1 MTIFNKSEK
10 LQNINLRFSWLSAY
24 LANSNAIG
32 FFDDNKSA
40 EDFCIPLLN
49 IIYDLELVNLNSVK
63 KNHPAIDLG
72 CSKTKTS
79 IQITSNGTLSK
90 LKNTKQL
97 FDRHQLNVTYNAPWI
112 LELSNDKHS
121 SHPDV
126 KTLKDIYQAI
136 SLLTDEKI
144 SRIDDHLNATLRDV
158 ESFLSPQGIPRRN
171 FALKSSCPY
180 KIPQKDISQF
190 IVKTHVLIWED
201 TATVEKVRAD
211 LIDLSVALSE
221 IPYSQRFLLF
231 TIMTAGVFEDGEI
244 ITLKDYK
251 LEEKLTAT
259 PQEIK
264 DEMDILIDRGFA
276 FWHEETRSYGICY
289 RNRVRYF
296 NYFGFIRGYLE
307 DMNRMFFCEDMFLRC
322 DLSFI
327 Q

>member
-79 IQITSNGTLSK
+79 IQITSSGTLSK

-97 FDRHQLNVTYNAPWI
+97 FDRHQLNKTYNSPWI
-112 LELSNDKHS
+112 LELSNEKHA

-126 KTLKDIYQAI
+126 KTLKDIFQAI
-136 SLLTDEKI
+136 SGLTDEKI
-144 SRIDDHLNATLRDV
+144 SRIDEHLNATLRDV
-158 ESFLSPQGIPRRN
+158 KSVLSPQAVPPRN
-171 FALKSSCPY
+171 FAIKPSCPY
-180 KIPQKDISQF
+180 KLPQKDISEF
-190 IVKTHVLIWED
+190 IVKTHILTWD
-201 TATVEKVRAD
+201 STATVEQVRAD
-211 LIDLSVALSE
+211 LNDLSVALSE
-221 IPYSQRFLLF
+221 IPYNQRIILF
-231 TIMTAGVFEDGEI
+231 SIMTAGLFEDGEI

-251 LEEKLTAT
+251 LQEKLTGS

-264 DEMDILIDRGFA
+264 DEMDILINRGFA
-276 FWHEETRSYGICY
+276 FRHEDTRSYGICY
-289 RNRVRYF
+289 KNRVRYV

-307 DMNRMFFCEDMFLRC
+307 DMNRMFFCEDMILKC